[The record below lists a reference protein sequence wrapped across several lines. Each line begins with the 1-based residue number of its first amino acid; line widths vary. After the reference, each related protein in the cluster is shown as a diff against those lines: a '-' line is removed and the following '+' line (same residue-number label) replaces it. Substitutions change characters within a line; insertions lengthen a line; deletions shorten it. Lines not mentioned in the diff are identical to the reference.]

1 MVLAVVLVAALLRRG
16 NGNSN
21 GTAISVREFG
31 TLQGDVR
38 TMSQLLQDVRREQS
52 AYHSAGEKVGS
63 IRYDQTLRSIE
74 EVRNVVVDHQQAI
87 ERRLP
92 AA

>member
-1 MVLAVVLVAALLRRG
+1 
-16 NGNSN
+16 
-21 GTAISVREFG
+21 
-31 TLQGDVR
+31 
-38 TMSQLLQDVRREQS
+38 MSQLLQDVRREQS

-74 EVRNVVVDHQQAI
+74 EVRNVVVDHQQAV